1 MKENN
6 SSTTTNPMF
15 VSNAF
20 TEMVFD
26 KLSAPKSSQHQKILL
41 SNNLSLDLYIL
52 TINHLY
58 TMDGF
63 RSRIFENP
71 SQNRDKTDSPIR
83 RDKVK
88 YYKIE
93 SFKQNL

>member
-6 SSTTTNPMF
+6 SSINTNLMF
-15 VSNAF
+15 VSNVS

-41 SNNLSLDLYIL
+41 SNNLSLDLYISI
-52 TINHLY
+52 INRLF

-63 RSRIFENP
+63 HSRIFEKP
-71 SQNRDKTDSPIR
+71 SQNRDRIHNPIR
-83 RDKVK
+83 RNKVK
-88 YYKIE
+88 Y
-93 SFKQNL
+93 

>member
-1 MKENN
+1 M
-6 SSTTTNPMF
+6 
-15 VSNAF
+15 
-20 TEMVFD
+20 
-26 KLSAPKSSQHQKILL
+26 
-41 SNNLSLDLYIL
+41 DLYIS

-71 SQNRDKTDSPIR
+71 SQNRDKIDSPIR

>member
-1 MKENN
+1 
-6 SSTTTNPMF
+6 
-15 VSNAF
+15 
-20 TEMVFD
+20 
-26 KLSAPKSSQHQKILL
+26 
-41 SNNLSLDLYIL
+41 
-52 TINHLY
+52 
-58 TMDGF
+58 MDGF

-71 SQNRDKTDSPIR
+71 SQNRDKIDSPIR